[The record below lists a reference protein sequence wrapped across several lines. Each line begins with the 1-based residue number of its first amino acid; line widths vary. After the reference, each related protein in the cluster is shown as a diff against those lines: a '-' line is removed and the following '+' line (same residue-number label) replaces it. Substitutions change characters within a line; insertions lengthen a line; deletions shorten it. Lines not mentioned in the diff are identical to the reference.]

1 MPVFSVHHKSIIIT
15 LLLLCFTNYSIEGIP
30 ISNGFSLKFNPIS
43 HKEPIK
49 PRSFGA
55 LFAKIPQELPRSVH
69 INQDLSEAVF
79 AHPANL
85 ADGCTNQVAKM
96 VYPKSVTNKYINE
109 TQTPETVNFINLPII
124 SQHAESYNVLVAT
137 APKNIR
143 IGQKR
148 DALPTVLYVVFPGDG
163 ESNETSNMNLPAIY
177 FVNKDDEKGDETK
190 KEKLEPIFIIDS
202 NRTVTGLKSKEV
214 SKFVRFKNKLRNLYD
229 NTPHN

>member
-1 MPVFSVHHKSIIIT
+1 MPVFSVCHKCIIIT
-15 LLLLCFTNYSIEGIP
+15 LLLLWFTNYSIEGIP

-55 LFAKIPQELPRSVH
+55 LFAKIPQELPSSAS
-69 INQDLSEAVF
+69 NQDLSEAVF
-79 AHPANL
+79 GHPANL

-143 IGQKR
+143 IGQRR

-177 FVNKDDEKGDETK
+177 FVNKDDDKSDVTK
-190 KEKLEPIFIIDS
+190 IEKLEPIFIIDS

-229 NTPHN
+229 NTTPHN